1 MRGGA
6 KISPLELDC
15 LLAQHPAV
23 AAALTV
29 GVPDPLMGERIHAL
43 AVLHS
48 GAGIDEAD
56 YVFRSPAG
64 STGSS
69 SRIPITSDRNCRPG
83 VPARSTAEPCGRQSV
98 MSARSDLSG

>member
-43 AVLHS
+43 VVPRS
-48 GAGIDEAD
+48 GAEIDEAELRIW
-56 YVFRSPAG
+56 VAG
-64 STGSS
+64 RIDRFKQPDTYHFGSELPTG
-69 SRIPITSDRNCRPG
+69 RTGKVDRGALRKTICNVG
-83 VPARSTAEPCGRQSV
+83 Q
-98 MSARSDLSG
+98 